1 LIQKKQ
7 KIIHPKCFL
16 LHMAFILQIG
26 MPDFGRSL
34 SAAGEENDFP
44 ALFAAAG
51 EERAGRAA

>member
-1 LIQKKQ
+1 MPAALWAAIV
-7 KIIHPKCFL
+7 P
-16 LHMAFILQIG
+16 AAIG